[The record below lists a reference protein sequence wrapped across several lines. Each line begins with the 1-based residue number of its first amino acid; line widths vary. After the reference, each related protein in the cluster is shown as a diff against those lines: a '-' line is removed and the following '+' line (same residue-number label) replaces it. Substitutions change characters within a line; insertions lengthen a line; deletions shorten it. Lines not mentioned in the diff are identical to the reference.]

1 MPVNKLFGGTVELA
15 HQALNLRLERQNLIS
30 ANIANMNTPGY
41 TVQEFSFADAL
52 KSAVAGVGRLTR
64 TDPRHLDVPPSQ
76 SVAAVRDERRP
87 VDLDEEMLKLSENA
101 LFYQVTARI
110 VSKKLAG
117 MRYVIDEA
125 GK

>member
-1 MPVNKLFGGTVELA
+1 MPVNKLFAGTIELGR
-15 HQALNLRLERQNLIS
+15 QALDLRLERQNLIS

-41 TVQEFSFADAL
+41 TVQDFSFAEAL
-52 KSAVAGVGRLTR
+52 ESAIAGKGRLAR

-76 SVAAVRDERRP
+76 ALAAVRDERRP

-101 LFYQVTARI
+101 LSYQVTARI
-110 VSKKLAG
+110 VSKKIAG